1 MMSISLTS
9 YVYQYYQHLLSL
21 NHDLD
26 KDRWKFTIS
35 LHLYFLFSIKWIL
48 LYISCNTLIFISR
61 KFNFFDVYMTFLS
74 NTIESSCLSSMT
86 VLIRAILDR
95 SVKIW
100 NMLIHSVLVW
110 SLKSWYRA
118 VVYLFGIRLYAT
130 YDIILLN
137 WSDFRRK
144 RDQYHRTLRKDDDL
158 KKRIE
163 CYRNEI

>member
-1 MMSISLTS
+1 MKIHYISPSI
-9 YVYQYYQHLLSL
+9 LSSFKEM
-21 NHDLD
+21 N
-26 KDRWKFTIS
+26 
-35 LHLYFLFSIKWIL
+35 L
-48 LYISCNTLIFISR
+48 LYVSCNTLIFNP
-61 KFNFFDVYMTFLS
+61 KNNNFFDVYMTFLL
-74 NTIESSCLSSMT
+74 NTIGSSSLSSMT
-86 VLIRAILDR
+86 VLIRAILDW

-100 NMLIHSVLVW
+100 NMLIHSFVAW

-137 WSDFRRK
+137 WSDFKRK

-163 CYRNEI
+163 WYRNEI